1 MIKRI
6 SIISIVSVLVMIIA
20 VYFWPFQTESL
31 SAETASQRA
40 QDLYGGT
47 VEDTIKESGYYIVKL
62 DKDGRVYE
70 VKVDDVDGAIINIDA
85 LEKVVQ
91 SGKADEQNQT
101 EDKKEEQTADQPKD
115 EKQPGVQEPLDEN
128 DGLITAVEASDIV
141 LERMDDNDKQLN
153 IESELDEDDGRYI
166 YEVKIELVDGGEVE
180 AEVDAVTGKV
190 LYFYTEEA
198 DE

>member
-1 MIKRI
+1 
-6 SIISIVSVLVMIIA
+6 MIIA

-47 VEDTIKESGYYIVKL
+47 VENTTKESGYYIVKL
-62 DKDGRVYE
+62 DKDGQVYE

-85 LEKVVQ
+85 LEKIVQ
-91 SGKADEQNQT
+91 ADKADNQEQD
-101 EDKKEEQTADQPKD
+101 EDKKAEQTDDQPKD
-115 EKQPGVQEPLDEN
+115 EKQPEAQEPLDEN

-141 LERMDDNDKQLN
+141 LERMNDNDKQLN